1 MIQRLE
7 DWLGIHADGTVE
19 APKAFD
25 HQMDADEQLDQQ
37 YAVFDP
43 FTDLCKRRFLWYYD
57 SYVAAITEAEKKV
70 KEGEPFKKMPF
81 EGDGNSMDGKF
92 NYVELRRR
100 LDLIRETL
108 DSETERWAQEGV
120 ALQRKESGI
129 AANLQRQFEQI
140 IESYKR
146 NDSVTLDIDFVDGNP
161 FVWQITYFGW
171 PMTQLDGGMFKI
183 IMCVSPRFPDE
194 QPRVT
199 FETPLF
205 HHRVSKDGVFCY
217 FPGNGGDIK
226 SHIQAMIEALEDESP
241 PYDPRAMVNPEA
253 AKLFWGSA
261 DDKKTYNRRLRRA
274 VQRSTE

>member
-1 MIQRLE
+1 
-7 DWLGIHADGTVE
+7 
-19 APKAFD
+19 
-25 HQMDADEQLDQQ
+25 MDTDEQLDQQ
-37 YAVFDP
+37 YAIFDP
-43 FTDLCKRRFLWYYD
+43 FMDLCKRRFLWYYD
-57 SYVAAITEAEKKV
+57 SYVLAMTEAETKV

-92 NYVELRRR
+92 NYPELRRR
-100 LDLIRETL
+100 LDLVRGTIDR
-108 DSETERWAQEGV
+108 ETERWAEEGR
-120 ALQRKESGI
+120 ALQRTESGI

-146 NDSVTLDIDFVDGNP
+146 NDSVTIDIDLVDKNP
-161 FVWQITYFGW
+161 FVWQITYFGR

-194 QPRVT
+194 QPRAT

-205 HHRVSKDGVFCY
+205 HHRVSKSGVFCY
-217 FPGNGGDIK
+217 FPRNQGDIK

-241 PYDPRAMVNPEA
+241 PYDPRTMVNPEA
-253 AKLFWGSA
+253 AKLFWGSV
-261 DDKKTYNRRLRRA
+261 DDKKMYNRRLRRA

>member
-7 DWLGIHADGTVE
+7 DWLGIHSDGSVDSPRPFDFQLDPDE
-19 APKAFD
+19 A
-25 HQMDADEQLDQQ
+25 LDQQ
-37 YAVFDP
+37 YAIFDP
-43 FTDLCKRRFLWYYD
+43 FSDLCKRRFLWYYD
-57 SYVAAITEAEKKV
+57 SYVTAMDEAGRKV
-70 KEGEPFKKMPF
+70 KEGELFRKMPF

-92 NYVELRRR
+92 NYPELRRR
-100 LDLIRETL
+100 LELIRRTLERETA
-108 DSETERWAQEGV
+108 RWAEEGR
-120 ALQRKESGI
+120 ALQKTESGI

-146 NDSVTLDIDFVDGNP
+146 NDSVTIDVDLVDKNP
-161 FVWQITYFGW
+161 FLWQITYFGR
-171 PMTQLDGGMFKI
+171 PMTHLDGGMFKI
-183 IMCVSPRFPDE
+183 VMAVSPRFPEE

-217 FPGNGGDIK
+217 FPRNQADIK
-226 SHIQAMIEALEDESP
+226 SHIQAMIEAIEDESP
-241 PYDPRAMVNPEA
+241 PYDPRTMVNPEA

-261 DDKKTYNRRLRRA
+261 DDKKMYNRRLRRD